1 MVLRL
6 GTQGK
11 DTVRISLGRP
21 SEADPLPGQARTR
34 ASLLAVPR
42 RTALLAVYTAV
53 VIVAAAAALVIGTAL
68 LLVDPDASLR
78 STLGIAGVPE
88 PWSGAAGLAAW
99 TAFALLGG
107 TRILRDPAGH
117 TTLSLHLPFIAAA
130 MTLGGPVAGAWVAA
144 VGTFDRRELREAP
157 WYGVAFNH
165 AALMVAAVIGANVL
179 EVVIAACVALGA
191 GDGLVVLLLAG
202 LAGTAVMAI
211 LSALLAALVIVL
223 RDGLAPRDVAALLD
237 SSFRQTAVAE
247 TLLGWLF
254 VVVWLAVG
262 WWAPIV
268 CTVLVLSLW
277 RAAADADRADHDELT
292 GVLSRGA
299 FALRAAEAAD
309 RARKGIDGVAYL
321 FLDLDNFKAIND
333 GPRSHLVG
341 DEVLAELGDRL
352 RRSVRVTDAV
362 GRRGGD
368 EFMVLLNGVHDE
380 EEAMALAQRV
390 LEAIR
395 APFATSD
402 GPRQVGVSIGL
413 ALGAPGGDELEPDLR
428 ERADRAMYA
437 AKAEGGGIRPWRR
450 GSTAA

>member
-1 MVLRL
+1 MRVSLAGRTL
-6 GTQGK
+6 GG
-11 DTVRISLGRP
+11 G
-21 SEADPLPGQARTR
+21 
-34 ASLLAVPR
+34 SLLAVPR
-42 RTALLAVYTAV
+42 RTALLAVYTVV
-53 VIVAAAAALVIGTAL
+53 VIAAGALALGVGTLL
-68 LLVDPDASLR
+68 LLVMPGAHLR
-78 STLGIAGVPE
+78 STLGIVGVAE

-99 TAFALLGG
+99 TAFALFGG
-107 TRILRDPAGH
+107 MRILRDPGGH
-117 TTLSLHLPFIAAA
+117 TALSLHLPFIAAA

-144 VGTFDRRELREAP
+144 LGTFDRRELREAP

-165 AALMVAAVIGANVL
+165 AALLLAAVVGGLVL
-179 EVVIAACVALGA
+179 EIVIAACETLGA
-191 GDGLVVLLLAG
+191 GDGLVVLLIAG

-211 LSALLAALVIVL
+211 ISALLAALVIVL

-237 SSFRQTAVAE
+237 DSFRQTAVAE

-254 VVVWLAVG
+254 AVVWLAVG

-277 RAAADADRADHDELT
+277 RAAADADRIDHDELT

-299 FALRAAEAAD
+299 FALRAAEAAH
-309 RARKGIDGVAYL
+309 RAGKGIDGAAYL
-321 FLDLDNFKAIND
+321 FLDLDDFKAVND

-368 EFMVLLNGVHDE
+368 EFMVLLNGVDE
-380 EEAMALAQRV
+380 EAEATVLAQRIHD
-390 LEAIR
+390 AIVE
-395 APFATSD
+395 PFLTRD
-402 GPRQVGVSIGL
+402 GPKQIGVSIGI
-413 ALGAPGGDELEPDLR
+413 ALTAPGGHELESDLR

-437 AKAEGGGIRPWRR
+437 AKAEGGGIRIWR
-450 GSTAA
+450 GSSAA